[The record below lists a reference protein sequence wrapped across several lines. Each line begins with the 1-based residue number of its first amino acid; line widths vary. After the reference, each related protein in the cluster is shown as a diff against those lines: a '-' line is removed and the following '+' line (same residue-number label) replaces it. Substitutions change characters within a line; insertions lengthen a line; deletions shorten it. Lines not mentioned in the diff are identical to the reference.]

1 MTDPD
6 PTRWIRAGWLID
18 GTGQPVVRNALIG
31 VRDGILV
38 SVGPAGSQS
47 IDAVDVS
54 TSTLLP
60 ALMDAH
66 VHLAFSGS
74 LDERVRTA
82 QLEYTLEAAEAA
94 VCRHLT
100 DQWRHGVVAVRD
112 GGDRLGATL
121 HYKQTHE
128 RFKDE
133 PVTVKAGGWA
143 WHVPGRYGRM
153 LGRAVPQGASPAEAV
168 SAQIDAIDHLKI
180 IQSGVNSIDR
190 FGHATRPQFDQNT
203 LRAMVGVA
211 HRSGRPVMVH
221 ANGELPVRL
230 AIAAGCDSIEH
241 GYFMGEENLRRMA
254 DQGISWVPTVVPMSR
269 LAEASSLR
277 PDQIDIARRTVDHQL
292 DQIRKAVQFGVTIA
306 LGTDAGSQGVD
317 HGAAVR
323 QELALLMA
331 AGMRIEQAVRCA
343 TGHAARLMR
352 LTDRGE
358 LRPGGRADFLVVDG
372 SPDRLIDGLAHI
384 ASIWISGRRLSDQE
398 VSSAG
403 SIHPLPPSSSK

>member
-1 MTDPD
+1 MADPD

-38 SVGPAGSQS
+38 SVGPAGSTS
-47 IDAVDVS
+47 IDAVDLS
-54 TSTLLP
+54 NSTLLP

-74 LDERVRTA
+74 LDDRVRTT

-94 VCRHLT
+94 VCRHLK

-121 HYKQTHE
+121 HYKQTHDPSEEVLAEDVPAE
-128 RFKDE
+128 RV
-133 PVTVKAGGWA
+133 PVTMKAGGWA
-143 WHVPGRYGRM
+143 WHAPGRYGRM
-153 LGRAVPQGASPAEAV
+153 LGRAVPPGTSPAEAV
-168 SAQIDAIDHLKI
+168 FAQIDAIDHLKI

-190 FGHATRPQFDQNT
+190 FGHATRPQFDEDA
-203 LRAMVGVA
+203 LRAMADVA
-211 HRSGRPVMVH
+211 HRAGRPVMVH

-254 DQGISWVPTVVPMSR
+254 DQGVCWVPTVVPMSR
-269 LAEASSLR
+269 LTEASNLR
-277 PDQIDIARRTVDHQL
+277 SDQIDIARRTVDHQL

-323 QELALLMA
+323 QELALLMD
-331 AGMRIEQAVRCA
+331 AGMRLAEAVQCA

-352 LTDRGE
+352 LADRGE

-372 SPDRLIDGLAHI
+372 SPDRLPEGLAHI
-384 ASIWISGRRLSDQE
+384 ASMWIGGRRIQ
-398 VSSAG
+398 
-403 SIHPLPPSSSK
+403 

>member
-18 GTGQPVVRNALIG
+18 GTGQPVARNTLIG
-31 VRDGILV
+31 VRDGLIV
-38 SVGPAGSQS
+38 SVDPAGSQS
-47 IDAVDVS
+47 IDAVDFS
-54 TSTLLP
+54 NSTLLP

-74 LDERVRTA
+74 LDDRVRTA

-94 VCRHLT
+94 VCRHLR

-112 GGDRLGATL
+112 GGDRLGAAL
-121 HYKQTHE
+121 HYKQTHDP
-128 RFKDE
+128 FKDE

-143 WHVPGRYGRM
+143 WHAPGRYGRM
-153 LGRAVPQGASPAEAV
+153 LGRAVPPGTSPGEAV
-168 SAQIDAIDHLKI
+168 LAQIDAIDHLKI

-190 FGHATRPQFDQNT
+190 FGHATRAQFDEDA
-203 LRAMVGVA
+203 LRAMADVA
-211 HRSGRPVMVH
+211 HRAGRPVMVH

-254 DQGISWVPTVVPMSR
+254 EQGVYWVPTVVPMSR
-269 LAEASSLR
+269 LAEASNLR
-277 PDQIDIARRTVDHQL
+277 SDQIDIARRTVDHQL

-343 TGHAARLMR
+343 TVHAARLMR
-352 LTDRGE
+352 LTARGE
-358 LRPGGRADFLVVDG
+358 LRPGGRADFLAVDG

-384 ASIWISGRRLSDQE
+384 ASIWVGGRRLSDQE
-398 VSSAG
+398 V
-403 SIHPLPPSSSK
+403 